1 MGDVIFPGHLI
12 MLLLLLVVGVLA
24 YFLPAIIAKR
34 RKHVNAGAILVLDL
48 FLGWTVLGW
57 IGALVWAM
65 TSNAQPGSAAPPAT

>member
-1 MGDVIFPGHLI
+1 MGDMLFPWHLI
-12 MLLLLLVVGVLA
+12 MVLVVGVLV

-34 RKHVNAGAILVLDL
+34 RKHVNARAILVLDF

-65 TSNAQPGSAAPPAT
+65 TSNVQPGSAAPPAT